1 VKKIQK
7 PYAKTMGDDKE
18 RRERSKENLSEMMRK
33 KIDNPVYR
41 ELYAR
46 RMQIVEPVYSNI
58 TYN

>member
-1 VKKIQK
+1 
-7 PYAKTMGDDKE
+7 MGDDKE